1 MTIKLL
7 KSSLQKKLLKKK
19 FFIIQLEGSEIMEEG
34 STKNKKR
41 LSSGIPQFVNNWSII
56 ITIIVLVLF
65 FTIMFPG
72 MFLTGSNI
80 VNIFRSISIVT
91 IIAIGLTISITVDG
105 LDLSV
110 GSAATLSSSLV
121 VSFFIW
127 YNMPAGIAIPLAVLL
142 TLIVAAINAFLIV
155 KVKIPDLYAT
165 LATMFIF
172 EGIAMTYTGGGSISA
187 GMQRLDGTPTTGKL
201 PVFFEKIGETPW
213 IIIIMVVVV
222 LIVHF
227 LLNHTKHGRY
237 MYMIGGNQEAAR
249 LSGISVKK
257 YRTLAYVLSTLFS
270 ALGGIVVASYVGSA
284 QVNIGTGYLMPAVAA
299 AFIGSSFAGIG
310 KPNAIGTFFGA
321 VLVGI
326 LENGLVMLSV
336 PYYSLN
342 AVKGLVLAL
351 ALATTYYKRR

>member
-1 MTIKLL
+1 MEVK
-7 KSSLQKKLLKKK
+7 LKKNK
-19 FFIIQLEGSEIMEEG
+19 TTLKKSGIIQL
-34 STKNKKR
+34 
-41 LSSGIPQFVNNWSII
+41 FNNWSII
-56 ITIIVLVLF
+56 ITIVLLVIF
-65 FTIMFPG
+65 FTIMLPNL
-72 MFLTGSNI
+72 FLTGSNI

-91 IIAIGLTISITVDG
+91 IIAIGLTISITVNG

-110 GSAATLSSSLV
+110 GSSATLSSSLII
-121 VSFFIW
+121 SFFVW
-127 YNMPAGIAIPLAVLL
+127 YNMPSGFAIPLAIVI
-142 TLIVAAINAFLIV
+142 TLIVAAINSFLIV

-172 EGIAMTYTGGGSISA
+172 EGIAMTYTGGGSISE
-187 GMQRLDGTPTTGKL
+187 GMPRLDGTPTVGKL
-201 PVFFEKIGETPW
+201 PEIFEKIGQTPW

-237 MYMIGGNQEAAR
+237 MYMIGGNPEAAR
-249 LSGISVKK
+249 LSGISVNK
-257 YRTLAYVLSTLFS
+257 YRTLAYVLSTLFA
-270 ALGGIVVASYVGSA
+270 ALGGIVVASYIGSS
-284 QVNIGTGYLMPAVAA
+284 QVNVGAGYLMPAVAA

-342 AVKGLVLAL
+342 VVKGLVLAL
-351 ALATTYYKRR
+351 ALASTYYNKRN